1 MKLPQ
6 YGGGI
11 PEAQNRK
18 GTESGLGGGP
28 LSRKDGTVVLN
39 PFNCRHHTL
48 LAFQGGR

>member
-18 GTESGLGGGP
+18 GTESGLEGGQHPSRP
-28 LSRKDGTVVLN
+28 LS
-39 PFNCRHHTL
+39 
-48 LAFQGGR
+48 